1 MLDGLEIPQVLGER
15 YLNDL
20 VDHTTAARRSR
31 QPSTQLPSHV
41 TAGILAA
48 AYPETPVVI
57 DINPSTFIM
66 TKLEE
71 EEKKPL
77 QQPSWIFNYILHKPR
92 QVSKQI

>member
-15 YLNDL
+15 YLKDL

-71 EEKKPL
+71 EGKETPTATFL
-77 QQPSWIFNYILHKPR
+77 DFQLYIA
-92 QVSKQI
+92 QA